1 MRRTC
6 WIRAIGAAAVV
17 CSTSAGCSRSTAT
30 TANSPSIDDARR
42 VGKTSVDGDVVGRWA
57 LREMLAPGGTAAQA
71 AAARKRLNDVPHAG
85 MWASL
90 AMALY
95 DDAHGD
101 PRSASTGYVASMTAA
116 SHSADREAEL
126 VSWFAVRHLL
136 ALRGSVADLFAQN
149 RAAFEALLAQPG
161 RLGWRAVAELE
172 DWRALEVYD
181 KAERTGDAFDE
192 DVMRRMGCAKGI
204 RIAGPFGHGA
214 AQDAARSF
222 APEAV
227 TPWPAAWPADP
238 IRGNVPRQLAV
249 TQKRCIA
256 VADDQVEEGVFYL
269 ETFFTTTSDRELVL
283 AVQGAL
289 TVWVDGT
296 EVLTRGLEAWGSWQ
310 RFGAHFA
317 VHEGRHRIVAKT
329 VTPGGSVRLLNPNG
343 TAAGLDTDG
352 DPNPPWTLAPARIL
366 SDPNP
371 LDDVVALAENGA
383 ATGLSALAAVPP
395 IDLALAAYAAEV
407 DQVDDL
413 AATLVEPLVKP
424 QDAAALALEM
434 AATFTA
440 GDPALPEDA
449 RGTQSRALRD
459 RAMARDGQLWR
470 ARLSSVLDGAAQ
482 HGLADAATALRKL
495 TDEFPGEPEVLEEL
509 AQVDGRL
516 GWRGEQVRSLR
527 TLAAHFPD
535 DVAAL
540 HAYLDVLDDEG
551 PPTEADAVAAR
562 IKKLD
567 PDAEVDLD
575 RALARQD
582 YPAALAELDRL
593 KKRRPDRKE
602 IAGRVADVLARAG
615 NPQAS
620 ADALEKALA
629 KHPTDAQARFRLADS
644 EYAKGDP
651 TALRRALAAAL
662 QAKAS
667 SDELRA
673 AIDVIEGATD
683 LEPFRKDGRAIIRDY
698 QAWEKAGHH
707 MDGTAAR
714 VLDYAAIWARG
725 DGSSD
730 MLEHEIQKIQSQE
743 AINAEAEAEPP
754 QGLVL
759 HLRVIKPDGTIL
771 EPEPVAGKA
780 TLTLPHLEVGDFIEL
795 EHIVRQNGDGARGR
809 RYVSPHWFFREADK
823 GYWRSEFVVVT
834 PKDRDL
840 QIETNGKVP
849 APVVTER
856 GTFIEHRWRVDLS
869 PPAELEPESPPIN
882 EFLPTVRVGWGI
894 SLDSAVVQL
903 VDVADDMTPLDP
915 RLRATALEIVQGAGP
930 AATDERAQRL
940 YRWVLRHIQDG
951 KETDGR
957 RVVTGGSGSRQA
969 AFRYLLRLLGMHS
982 DLVLVKDGLAPPA
995 LGKMSEI
1002 DQYDAVVLRLT
1013 TDRGVRYL
1021 TVRDQF
1027 APYGYIAGEFRE
1039 QPGVV
1044 LVPGTPR
1051 VVVHAPGAVDRIV
1064 YEGRADVLANG
1075 SARMDLTLTFE
1086 GNRAIAWRN
1095 ALDKVP
1101 QAKLFDFVDRELLA
1115 ASFDGAHVR
1124 ELHAEH
1130 AADLDEPLVLHL
1142 RVDVPELAKA
1152 VPGGLSVHPPF
1163 APNLAQLAALPTR
1176 RTPLLRRASWRA
1188 EVRIHVTV
1196 PANMG
1201 VSAAPTPGEQ
1211 RDGSSYVTVHDS
1223 ARGNTIDFD
1232 RVIDLPAGRVQPGDE
1247 YARWQAFTQRADA
1260 LVTREVTVSPTP
1272 LGASR

>member
-1 MRRTC
+1 VTMLRAS
-6 WIRAIGAAAVV
+6 WIHAIGAAVAV
-17 CSTSAGCSRSTAT
+17 CAGCTHSSAT
-30 TANSPSIDDARR
+30 TAGAASIEDERR
-42 VGKTSVDGDVVGRWA
+42 VAVASEDGDVVGRWA

-71 AAARKRLNDVPHAG
+71 SAARKRLNAVPHAG

-90 AMALY
+90 ASALY

-101 PRSASTGYVASMTAA
+101 PRSAAAGYVASMTAA
-116 SHSADREAEL
+116 ARSADPEVDL
-126 VSWFAVRHLL
+126 VAWFAVRHLL

-149 RAAFEALLAQPG
+149 RAPFEALLAQPG

-192 DVMRRMGCAKGI
+192 EVMRRMGCAKGI
-204 RIAGPFGHGA
+204 HVAGPFGHGA

-227 TPWPAAWPADP
+227 APWPAAWPADP
-238 IRGNVPRQLAV
+238 VRGGVPRQLSV

-256 VADDQVEEGVFYL
+256 AADEQVEEGVFYL
-269 ETFFTTTSDRELVL
+269 ETFFTTTSDRELIV
-283 AVQGAL
+283 AVQGAI
-289 TVWVDGT
+289 TVWIDGT
-296 EVLTRGLEAWGSWQ
+296 QVLTRGLEDWGSWQ
-310 RFGAHFA
+310 RFGAHVA

-329 VTPGGSVRLLNPNG
+329 VTPGGSLRVLNPNG

-352 DPNPPWTLAPARIL
+352 DPNPPTAIAPPRTLA
-366 SDPNP
+366 DPNP
-371 LDDVVALAENGA
+371 LESVVALAEKGP
-383 ATGLSALAAVPP
+383 GALAGTPP
-395 IDLALAAYAAEV
+395 IALALAAYAAEV

-424 QDAAALALEM
+424 ADAAALALEM
-434 AATFTA
+434 AATFTS

-459 RAMARDGQLWR
+459 RALARDAELWR
-470 ARLSSVLDGAAQ
+470 ARLSAILDGAAQ
-482 HGLADAATALRKL
+482 HGLPDAATALRKL
-495 TDEFPGEPEVLEEL
+495 ADEVPGEPEVLEEL

-516 GWRGEQVRSLR
+516 GWRGEQVRALR
-527 TLAAHFPD
+527 ALATHFPD

-540 HAYLDVLDDEG
+540 RAYLDVLDDEG
-551 PPTEADAVAAR
+551 PPAEADAVAAR
-562 IKKLD
+562 VKKLD

-602 IAGRVADVLARAG
+602 IAGRVADVLARSG
-615 NPQAS
+615 NPRAS

-759 HLRVIKPDGTIL
+759 HLRVIKPDGTVL

-840 QIETNGKVP
+840 EIETNGNVP

-856 GTFIEHRWRVDLS
+856 GTFVEHRWRVDLS

-894 SLDSAVVQL
+894 NLDSAVTQL
-903 VDVADDMTPLDP
+903 VDVAEDMTPLDP

-930 AATDERAQRL
+930 AATDDRAQRL
-940 YRWVLRHIQDG
+940 YRWVLRHVQDG

-969 AFRYLLRLLGMHS
+969 AFRYLLRLLGMQS

-1002 DQYDAVVLRLT
+1002 DQYDAVVLRLV
-1013 TDRGVRYL
+1013 TDRGIRFL

-1051 VVVHAPGAVDRIV
+1051 VVVHAPGAVDRIA
-1064 YEGRADVLANG
+1064 YEGRAEVLANG
-1075 SARMDLTLTFE
+1075 SARMDLTLTFD

-1101 QAKLFDFVDRELLA
+1101 QAKLYDFVDRELLA

-1124 ELHAEH
+1124 ELRAEH

-1152 VPGGLSVHPPF
+1152 VAGGLSVHPPF
-1163 APNLAQLAALPTR
+1163 APNLAQLASLPVR
-1176 RTPLLRRASWRA
+1176 RTPLLRRSSWRA
-1188 EVRIHVTV
+1188 EVRMQVV
-1196 PANMG
+1196 LPE
-1201 VSAAPTPGEQ
+1201 SAKMPPSLPVGDQ
-1211 RDGSSYVTVHDS
+1211 REGTSYVAVRDAVHGH
-1223 ARGNTIDFD
+1223 AIDFD
-1232 RVIDLPAGRVQPGDE
+1232 RVIDLPAGRVQPGAD

-1260 LVTREVTVSPTP
+1260 LIARDVLVGTG
-1272 LGASR
+1272 L

>member
-1 MRRTC
+1 M
-6 WIRAIGAAAVV
+6 GAALAL
-17 CSTSAGCSRSTAT
+17 CAGCAGCARGTGTPATAG
-30 TANSPSIDDARR
+30 PIEDERR
-42 VGKTSVDGDVVGRWA
+42 AALASEDGDVVGRWA
-57 LREMLAPGGTAAQA
+57 LRELLAPGGTATQA
-71 AAARKRLNDVPHAG
+71 TAARKRLNAVPHDG

-90 AMALY
+90 ARALY

-101 PRSASTGYVASMTAA
+101 PRSAASGYVASMTAA
-116 SHSADREAEL
+116 ARSPDPQAEL
-126 VSWFAVRHLL
+126 VGWFAVRHLL
-136 ALRGSVADLFAQN
+136 ALRGSVADLFTQN
-149 RAAFEALLAQPG
+149 RASFEALLAQPG

-192 DVMRRMGCAKGI
+192 EVTRRMGCAKGI

-222 APEAV
+222 APEAA

-238 IRGNVPRQLAV
+238 IRGNVPRQLSV

-256 VADDQVEEGVFYL
+256 AADEQVEEGVFYL
-269 ETFFTTTSDRELVL
+269 ETFFTTTSDRELIL

-289 TVWVDGT
+289 TVWIDGT
-296 EVLTRGLEAWGSWQ
+296 EVLTRGLEDWGSWQ
-310 RFGAHFA
+310 RFGAHVA
-317 VHEGRHRIVAKT
+317 VREGRHRIVAKT
-329 VTPGGSVRLLNPNG
+329 VTPGASVRVLNPNG

-352 DPNPPWTLAPARIL
+352 DPGPPTELAPPRAL

-371 LDDVVALAENGA
+371 LESVVALAKQGP
-383 ATGLSALAAVPP
+383 GALAGTPP

-413 AATLVEPLVKP
+413 AATLLEPLVKP
-424 QDAAALALEM
+424 ADAAALALEM
-434 AATFTA
+434 AATFTS

-459 RAMARDGQLWR
+459 RALARDGQLWR
-470 ARLSSVLDGAAQ
+470 ARLSAILDSAAQ
-482 HGLADAATALRKL
+482 HGLPDAATALRKL
-495 TDEFPGEPEVLEEL
+495 ADEVPGEPEVLEEL
-509 AQVDGRL
+509 AQIDGRL
-516 GWRGEQVRSLR
+516 GWRGEQVRALR
-527 TLAAHFPD
+527 TLATHFPD

-540 HAYLDVLDDEG
+540 RAYLDVLDDEG
-551 PPTEADAVAAR
+551 PPGEADTVAAR
-562 IKKLD
+562 VKKLD

-602 IAGRVADVLARAG
+602 IAGRVADVLARSG
-615 NPQAS
+615 NPRAS

-834 PKDRDL
+834 PKDRYL
-840 QIETNGKVP
+840 EIETNGNVP
-849 APVVTER
+849 APVVTQL
-856 GTFIEHRWRVDLS
+856 GTFVENRWRVDLS

-894 SLDSAVVQL
+894 SLDSAVTQL

-940 YRWVLRHIQDG
+940 YRWVLRHVQDG

-969 AFRYLLRLLGMHS
+969 AFRYLLRLLGIES
-982 DLVLVKDGLAPPA
+982 DLVLVKDGLAPPP
-995 LGKMSEI
+995 LGPMSQI
-1002 DQYDAVVLRLT
+1002 DQYDAVVLRLV
-1013 TDRGVRYL
+1013 TDRGVRFL

-1044 LVPGTPR
+1044 LAPGTPR

-1101 QAKLFDFVDRELLA
+1101 QAKLYDFVDRELLA

-1124 ELHAEH
+1124 ELRAEH

-1142 RVDVPELAKA
+1142 RVDVPELAKTVA
-1152 VPGGLSVHPPF
+1152 GGLSVHPPF
-1163 APNLAQLAALPTR
+1163 APNLAQLAALPVR
-1176 RTPLLRRASWRA
+1176 RTPLLRRSSWRA
-1188 EVRIHVTV
+1188 EVRMHVVLPEGAKV
-1196 PANMG
+1196 PSNLPVG
-1201 VSAAPTPGEQ
+1201 DQ
-1211 RDGSSYVTVHDS
+1211 REGSSTIAVRDAVHGH
-1223 ARGNTIDFD
+1223 AIDFD
-1232 RVIDLPAGRVQPGDE
+1232 RVIDLPAGRVQPGAD
-1247 YARWQAFTQRADA
+1247 YARWQAFAQRADA
-1260 LVTREVTVSPTP
+1260 LIARDVLVGVGP
-1272 LGASR
+1272 